1 MKNKSSEEFTEIA
14 SSIGDV
20 RNEFSLEEAICE
32 LKKFD
37 EENLFPYL
45 KKLIETIERI
55 LEPSS
60 MIF

>member
-1 MKNKSSEEFTEIA
+1 MRIYVKNKSSEEFTEIA

-45 KKLIETIERI
+45 KN
-55 LEPSS
+55 
-60 MIF
+60 